1 MKHLLLTI
9 VCLIAWTTLP
19 AQDMRQDTYCNPLN
33 IDYTYMIYNSCDVK
47 SCISGCQPFTQRS
60 EKS

>member
-33 IDYTYMIYNSCDVK
+33 IDYTYMIYNSGIFLTVRGP
-47 SCISGCQPFTQRS
+47 IRQ
-60 EKS
+60 

>member
-19 AQDMRQDTYCNPLN
+19 AQDMRQE
-33 IDYTYMIYNSCDVK
+33 IGRAHV
-47 SCISGCQPFTQRS
+47 
-60 EKS
+60 

>member
-33 IDYTYMIYNSCDVK
+33 IDYTYMIYNSDPGYFLPFGGR
-47 SCISGCQPFTQRS
+47 SGQ
-60 EKS
+60 

>member
-33 IDYTYMIYNSCDVK
+33 IDYTYMVRQSRLYLNR
-47 SCISGCQPFTQRS
+47 PFG
-60 EKS
+60 KD

>member
-19 AQDMRQDTYCNPLN
+19 AQDMRQDTYCNPFEYRLYLY
-33 IDYTYMIYNSCDVK
+33 DL
-47 SCISGCQPFTQRS
+47 
-60 EKS
+60 